1 MATDFSCLLCG
12 DARTARTHIA
22 REMMYG
28 TRAAFTYLECAG
40 CQSLQI
46 ERVPADLAQHYPAD
60 YYSYDAAKIP
70 PLKQL
75 RQFVRHNLVLF
86 APAPLSAWATGNK
99 SDRLLPLLRQ
109 AGVRRDS
116 RILDIGCG
124 GGALL
129 RGLARAGL
137 PHLLGAD
144 PFIGENMVT
153 PEGVAILKRSVR
165 EVQGRFDIMM
175 FNHSLEHV
183 NDPAGDLA
191 AALALLTDEGCC
203 LVRTPI
209 VGTFAWREYG
219 IHWYGIDAPRHLVLP
234 SVEGMKLLATRV
246 GFEVESATFDSNA
259 MQFIAS
265 ELYRRDI
272 PLCER
277 KPSHFSR
284 RQVAEF
290 KRRAELLNAAG
301 DGDQCAFFLRKTR
314 VA

>member
-1 MATDFSCLLCG
+1 
-12 DARTARTHIA
+12 
-22 REMMYG
+22 MYG
-28 TRAAFTYLECAG
+28 ARAAFTYLECAG
-40 CQSLQI
+40 CQSLRI
-46 ERVPADLAQHYPAD
+46 EQVPADLAQHYPAG
-60 YYSYDAAKIP
+60 YYSYDEAKIP
-70 PLKQL
+70 SLKQL
-75 RQFVRHNLVLF
+75 RQRLRHKLVLF
-86 APAPLSAWATGNK
+86 APAPLSAWAAGNK

-109 AGVRRDS
+109 AGVKRGS
-116 RILDIGCG
+116 RILDVGCG

-137 PHLLGAD
+137 PNLLGAD
-144 PFIGENMVT
+144 PFVREDTVT

-165 EVQGRFDIMM
+165 DVHGRFDIIM

-183 NDPAGDLA
+183 TDPAGDLVA
-191 AALALLTDEGCC
+191 ARTLLADDGCC

-234 SVEGMKLLATRV
+234 SVAGMKLLAPRA
-246 GFEVESATFDSNA
+246 GFEVESVVFDSNA

-272 PLCER
+272 PLSER
-277 KPSHFSR
+277 KPDHFTK
-284 RQVAEF
+284 RQIAEF
-290 KRRAELLNAAG
+290 KRQAGLLNAAG

-314 VA
+314 TAV